1 MVSFFSVFSVFRGQI
16 SFRNAAFHLCDS
28 CNSWLALVD
37 KKQPTKENT
46 APYIRY
52 LGWLTGLF
60 PDFDFF
66 FIKGVRK
73 MAAELLQLKP
83 GDRVIDAGCGS
94 GGSFP
99 FLEKKVGTDG
109 EVVGI
114 EISPLSAE
122 SARRR
127 ISKNRWRN
135 VSVIVAPAQEAN
147 LEGTFDA
154 LLMFAAPDV
163 FASPAAWQNL
173 GPHLKPNARVAFFGA
188 KLTRRRVGVVLNP
201 ILRTLYRLSFSTTPG
216 PDLQPWDA
224 VEAYIDGIEV
234 REYFFGL
241 MYLASG
247 RVRPVH

>member
-1 MVSFFSVFSVFRGQI
+1 M
-16 SFRNAAFHLCDS
+16 
-28 CNSWLALVD
+28 D

-66 FIKGVRK
+66 FIKSVRK
-73 MAAELLQLKP
+73 TAAELLQLKP

-99 FLEKKVGTDG
+99 FLVADVGPGG

-114 EISPLSAE
+114 EISPASAE

-127 ISKNRWRN
+127 ISKNGWRN
-135 VSVIVAPAQEAN
+135 VSVITAPA
-147 LEGTFDA
+147 EGAKLDGMFDGV
-154 LLMFAAPDV
+154 LMFAAPDV

-173 GPHLKPNARVAFFGA
+173 GPHLKQNARVAFFGA
-188 KLTRRRVGVVLNP
+188 KLTRRPGGVILNP
-201 ILRTLYRLSFSTTPG
+201 VLRTLYRLSLSTTPG

-224 VEAYIDGIEV
+224 VGAYVEGIEV

-241 MYLASG
+241 MFLAAG
-247 RVRPVH
+247 RVRSVR

>member
-1 MVSFFSVFSVFRGQI
+1 MANEQI
-16 SFRNAAFHLCDS
+16 NKH
-28 CNSWLALVD
+28 
-37 KKQPTKENT
+37 NT

-73 MAAELLQLKP
+73 VAAELLQLKP
-83 GDRVIDAGCGS
+83 GSRIIDAGCGS

-99 FLEKKVGTDG
+99 FLVKKIGPDG

-114 EISPLSAE
+114 EISPSSAE
-122 SARRR
+122 SAQRR
-127 ISKNRWRN
+127 ISKNRWSN
-135 VSVIVAPAQEAN
+135 VSVITSPAQEAN
-147 LEGTFDA
+147 LEGAFDA

-188 KLTRRRVGVVLNP
+188 KLTRRPVGVIFNP
-201 ILRTLYRLSFSTTPG
+201 VLRTLYRLSLSTTPG

-224 VEAYIDGIEV
+224 VGAYVDGIEV

-241 MYLASG
+241 MFLASG
-247 RVRPVH
+247 RIRRIH